1 MPANT
6 PTTANDA
13 AAAVAAAIG
22 EPARSRMLFSLLDGR
37 ARTATE
43 LALAARVSAS
53 TASAHLS
60 RLQTANLVRAA
71 SQGKHR
77 YYSLGGAEVAN
88 VLEALSAVAER
99 APVKFVPS
107 TPDHLI
113 AARTCY
119 DHIAG
124 TLGVALHDR
133 LMSLGWI
140 ADDGRGA
147 GDSYLLTPKGSI
159 SLERLGLDVDGARA
173 SRRRFAYGCLD
184 WSERRAHVGGAL
196 GAALLDLALRKKWL
210 ARRRETRGLDMTAR
224 GRRALST
231 QVGVRV

>member
-1 MPANT
+1 MPVSNPSAANH
-6 PTTANDA
+6 A

-22 EPARSRMLFSLLDGR
+22 EPARSRMLFALLDGR

-43 LALAARVSAS
+43 LALAGQVSAS
-53 TASAHLS
+53 TASAHLR
-60 RLQTANLVRAA
+60 RLQTASLVRVA
-71 SQGKHR
+71 SQGKNR
-77 YYSLGGAEVAN
+77 YYRLGGAEVAN
-88 VLEALSAVAER
+88 VLEALSAVAGR
-99 APVKFVPS
+99 APVKFVPG

-133 LMSLGWI
+133 LMSLGWM
-140 ADDGRGA
+140 AHVGRGA
-147 GDSYLLTPKGSI
+147 GDSYSLTPKGAM
-159 SLERLGLDVDGARA
+159 SLERIGFNVDGARA

-184 WSERRAHVGGAL
+184 WSERRTHVGGAL

-210 ARRRETRGLDMTAR
+210 ARRRESRGLDITTA

-231 QVGVRV
+231 QFGVRV